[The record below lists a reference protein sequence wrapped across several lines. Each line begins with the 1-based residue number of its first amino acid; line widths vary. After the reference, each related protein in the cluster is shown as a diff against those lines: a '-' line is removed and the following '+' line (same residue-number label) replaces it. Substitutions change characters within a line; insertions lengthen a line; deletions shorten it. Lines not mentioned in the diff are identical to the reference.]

1 MQAAPTVKRVA
12 QELGGKSPNVILD
25 DADLK
30 AAVSAGVVSCMLN
43 SGQTCTAPTRM
54 LVPRAQYQMA
64 IAIAQ
69 ATAQALVVGDPA
81 SPDSKLGPSSNR
93 AQYERVQRMIE
104 AGIQE
109 GARVVAAPGRPEGLV
124 QGFYNRPTVFADVS
138 NDMTIAREE
147 IFGPVLSMIPYDDEA
162 EAIRIANDTPYGLAA
177 YVWSGDPARARRV
190 AGELRAGSVQIN
202 GAKMDF
208 TAPFGGYKTSGNGR
222 EFGAMAW
229 PSSSSTSRS
238 PLRRGCMKESADMDA
253 FDYLVVGAGSAGCA
267 IAARLAEDP
276 AVTVALIEAGPSDH
290 HISVW
295 MPIGMASTVPKAGA
309 RNYGYYTAPQDAF
322 NGRQG
327 YQPRGR
333 GLGAVRRSTAWSIS
347 AATATTTTLGALGC
361 TGWGYEDVL
370 PYFRR
375 SEHHENYS
383 GRDDNRWHGGSGPLR
398 VSNLRSPNPF
408 SNRFVQAAIQ
418 AGYPANGDFNG
429 AEQDGA
435 GLYHVT
441 QHRGERW
448 NTARAYLHQ
457 GNAGDKTLS
466 GGRRNLTVLV
476 ETQVLRVD
484 FDGARATGLTVVRGG
499 VEQKLAARREVIL
512 SAGAFN
518 SPQLLLASGVGPAQA
533 LRDLGIRVV
542 ADLPGVGK
550 NLQDHPDVILN
561 KQVRSLDLFGHSLP
575 GFARLSME
583 LLRYRRKRT
592 GMPSSNFAEAGA
604 FIRTR
609 QGLAAPDI
617 QLHFVPALLNH
628 GGDRKKLGH
637 GYSCH
642 ACVLRPK
649 SRGEVRLR
657 SADMREAPLIDPR
670 FLSDEED
677 MAGMVAGVRAIRRI
691 FAQQALAS
699 AGGRELFTDDFGP
712 GEGNQQAIEAFI
724 RERTDSVYHPVG
736 TCKMGVDDMA
746 VVIPRCACAVCRGCA
761 WSTHRSCLH
770 WWPATPTRR
779 RS

>member
-1 MQAAPTVKRVA
+1 MDTV
-12 QELGGKSPNVILD
+12 
-25 DADLK
+25 
-30 AAVSAGVVSCMLN
+30 
-43 SGQTCTAPTRM
+43 
-54 LVPRAQYQMA
+54 
-64 IAIAQ
+64 
-69 ATAQALVVGDPA
+69 
-81 SPDSKLGPSSNR
+81 
-93 AQYERVQRMIE
+93 
-104 AGIQE
+104 
-109 GARVVAAPGRPEGLV
+109 
-124 QGFYNRPTVFADVS
+124 
-138 NDMTIAREE
+138 
-147 IFGPVLSMIPYDDEA
+147 
-162 EAIRIANDTPYGLAA
+162 
-177 YVWSGDPARARRV
+177 
-190 AGELRAGSVQIN
+190 
-202 GAKMDF
+202 
-208 TAPFGGYKTSGNGR
+208 
-222 EFGAMAW
+222 
-229 PSSSSTSRS
+229 
-238 PLRRGCMKESADMDA
+238 
-253 FDYLVVGAGSAGCA
+253 DYLVVGAGSAGCA

-276 AVTVALIEAGPSDH
+276 AVTVALVEAGPSDH

-295 MPIGMASTVPKAGA
+295 MPIGMASTVPKAGV
-309 RNYGYYTAPQDAF
+309 RNYGYHTAPQAGL

-327 YQPRGR
+327 YQPRGK
-333 GLGAVRRSTAWSIS
+333 GLGGSSSINGMVYIRGHRNDYDDWAS
-347 AATATTTTLGALGC
+347 LGC

-375 SEHHENYS
+375 SESHEDYQ
-383 GRDDNRWHGGSGPLR
+383 GRDDNRWHGGSGPLW

-429 AEQDGA
+429 AEQEGA

-441 QHRGERW
+441 QRRGERW
-448 NTARAYLHQ
+448 NTARAYLHR
-457 GNAGDKTLS
+457 GDAGDATLS

-476 ETQVLRVD
+476 ETQVLRID
-484 FDGARATGLTVVRGG
+484 FDGTRATGLTVVRGG
-499 VEQKLAARREVIL
+499 VEQKLVARQEVIV

-518 SPQLLLASGVGPAQA
+518 SPQLLLASGVGPAQE
-533 LRDLGIRVV
+533 LRELGINVV

-575 GFARLSME
+575 GFARLSLE

-604 FIRTR
+604 FIRSR
-609 QGLAAPDI
+609 QGLAVPDI

-657 SADMREAPLIDPR
+657 SRDMREAPMIDPR

-699 AGGRELFTDDFGP
+699 AGGHELFTDDFGP
-712 GEGNQQAIEAFI
+712 GEGSQQAIEAFV

-736 TCKMGVDDMA
+736 TCKMGVDAMA
-746 VVIPRCACAVCRGCA
+746 VVDPALRVRGVQSLRVVDA
-761 WSTHRSCLH
+761 SIMPTLVAGNTNA
-770 WWPATPTRR
+770 PAIMIAEKAAELVRAGR
-779 RS
+779 

>member
-1 MQAAPTVKRVA
+1 MET
-12 QELGGKSPNVILD
+12 
-25 DADLK
+25 
-30 AAVSAGVVSCMLN
+30 
-43 SGQTCTAPTRM
+43 
-54 LVPRAQYQMA
+54 
-64 IAIAQ
+64 
-69 ATAQALVVGDPA
+69 
-81 SPDSKLGPSSNR
+81 
-93 AQYERVQRMIE
+93 
-104 AGIQE
+104 
-109 GARVVAAPGRPEGLV
+109 
-124 QGFYNRPTVFADVS
+124 
-138 NDMTIAREE
+138 
-147 IFGPVLSMIPYDDEA
+147 
-162 EAIRIANDTPYGLAA
+162 
-177 YVWSGDPARARRV
+177 
-190 AGELRAGSVQIN
+190 
-202 GAKMDF
+202 
-208 TAPFGGYKTSGNGR
+208 
-222 EFGAMAW
+222 
-229 PSSSSTSRS
+229 
-238 PLRRGCMKESADMDA
+238 

-327 YQPRGR
+327 YQPRGK
-333 GLGAVRRSTAWSIS
+333 GLGGSSSINGMVYIRGHRNDYDDWAS
-347 AATATTTTLGALGC
+347 LGC

-375 SEHHENYS
+375 SEHHEDYS
-383 GRDDNRWHGGSGPLR
+383 GRDDNPWHGGSGPLR

-429 AEQDGA
+429 AQQDGA

-448 NTARAYLHQ
+448 NTARAFLHQ
-457 GNAGDKTLS
+457 GDAGDKTLS
-466 GGRRNLTVLV
+466 GRRRNLSVLV
-476 ETQVLRVD
+476 ETEVLRID
-484 FDGARATGLTVVRGG
+484 FDGTRAAGLTVVRGG
-499 VEQKLAARREVIL
+499 VEQKLAARREVIV

-518 SPQLLLASGVGPAQA
+518 SPQLLLASGVGPAQE

-542 ADLPGVGK
+542 SDVPGVGK
-550 NLQDHPDVILN
+550 NLQDHPDVIVN
-561 KQVRSLDLFGHSLP
+561 KQVRSFDLFGHSLP
-575 GFARLSME
+575 GFARMSME

-604 FIRTR
+604 FIRSR
-609 QGLAAPDI
+609 PGLVAPDI

-628 GGDRKKLGH
+628 GGDKKKLGH

-657 SADMREAPLIDPR
+657 SPDMREAPLIDPR

-677 MAGMVAGVRAIRRI
+677 MVGMVAGVRAIRRI

-699 AGGRELFTDDFGP
+699 AGGRELFTDEFGP
-712 GEGNQQAIEAFI
+712 GEGNRQAIEAFV

-736 TCKMGVDDMA
+736 TCRMGVDDMA
-746 VVIPRCACAVCRGCA
+746 VVDPALRVRGVQGLRVVDA
-761 WSTHRSCLH
+761 SIMPTLVAGNTNA
-770 WWPATPTRR
+770 PAIMIAEKAADLIRAGD
-779 RS
+779 